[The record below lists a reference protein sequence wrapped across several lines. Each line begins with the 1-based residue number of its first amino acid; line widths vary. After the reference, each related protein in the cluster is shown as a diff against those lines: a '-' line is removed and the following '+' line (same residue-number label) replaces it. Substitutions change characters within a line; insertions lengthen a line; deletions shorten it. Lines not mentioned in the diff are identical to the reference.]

1 MEFKTMVGKLM
12 AEGHEPALIAS
23 AAMRLCFQRDDE
35 GLTDIVIDRKAS
47 DDRSYKKLFLSIGRR
62 QKVAPNHIV
71 SAIAGRANV
80 RGSEIGKIEIYDE
93 RTVVGVPA
101 EKAAAI
107 ERAMQGV
114 TICGYPVRVRLS
126 GERPA
131 TRVADGNRGDHRP
144 DRPFNRR
151 ERFDAVRS
159 AGKRDNPAESP
170 EASRRRGKLKLSPA
184 ARARLLDTADL
195 SRFEVEKRHA
205 RDHAARPDKNERR
218 GNRKNADRG
227 AKRRDRH

>member
-1 MEFKTMVGKLM
+1 
-12 AEGHEPALIAS
+12 
-23 AAMRLCFQRDDE
+23 
-35 GLTDIVIDRKAS
+35 
-47 DDRSYKKLFLSIGRR
+47 
-62 QKVAPNHIV
+62 
-71 SAIAGRANV
+71 
-80 RGSEIGKIEIYDE
+80 
-93 RTVVGVPA
+93 VPA

-107 ERAMQGV
+107 ERAMQGA

-126 GERPA
+126 SERPA
-131 TRVADGNRGDHRP
+131 TRPAADGNRDGNRP

-159 AGKRDNPAESP
+159 AGKRENPMESS

-195 SRFEVEKRHA
+195 SRFEVEKRHT
-205 RDHAARPDKNERR
+205 RDQTAHPDKNDRRDSRNERR

-227 AKRRDRH
+227 ARRRDRH